1 MIQDE
6 ELEMRQDPPRTTSL
20 AEEEIREKKSLV
32 WHREKQGNGYV
43 LACDRVEGG
52 YCPGNF

>member
-1 MIQDE
+1 MIEDE

-43 LACDRVEGG
+43 LACARVEGG

>member
-20 AEEEIREKKSLV
+20 AEEEIRKKISCLA
-32 WHREKQGNGYV
+32 QGTTRKCVRLG
-43 LACDRVEGG
+43 LR
-52 YCPGNF
+52 